1 MGEAS
6 PVKEHLVIAYAR
18 DLPQWLIDETQ
29 AKFPDAE
36 LSILQLPNF
45 APIPAEIAR
54 KITLLVTFSNLPAPE
69 DASKIKLIHS
79 LSSGLDHLLSHPIV
93 KETSIPLT
101 SSSGIHGP
109 PIAEWT
115 IMNWLV
121 ASRRFVYTHENQQKH
136 NWAKNVDFMNTVH
149 DQVGRKVGILGYG
162 SIGRQIGR
170 VASALGMQV
179 YAYTASPRPTPASRK
194 DNGYIVPGTG
204 DRDGTIPVSWH
215 HGTDK
220 ASIHEFLS
228 LGLDH
233 LVIALPLTP
242 QTTRML
248 GAEEFE
254 TLSNGVSAGRPRPY
268 LTNISRG
275 KVLDQDALIKALK
288 EGVLGGA
295 ALDVADPEPLPEDSP
310 LWDTPNVQIS
320 PHVSS
325 AGREYIP
332 RSLDIMRENVGRL
345 ERGEELLNGFKRG
358 RGY

>member
-1 MGEAS
+1 MGEAP

-136 NWAKNVDFMNTVH
+136 IWAKNVDFMNTVH
-149 DQVGRKVGILGYG
+149 DQVGRKIGILGYG

-179 YAYTASPRPTPASRK
+179 HAYTASPRPTPASRK

-254 TLSNGVSAGRPRPY
+254 ILSNGVSAGRPRPY